1 MARDAKAA
9 RSADWAPGV
18 MALDSMDEDL
28 PDAPDRLASQVALSG
43 GFQGLAV
50 WLVVASV
57 AYFQEASAGG
67 SQACFRR
74 AFPGARAESSDDLG
88 LSASFRQEGDDSDC
102 RADLDCQDSDDWVD
116 ELVAC

>member
-50 WLVVASV
+50 WLVAAWV
-57 AYFQEASAGG
+57 AYFQEASAGDF
-67 SQACFRR
+67 QACFRR
-74 AFPGARAESSDDLG
+74 VFPGARAESSDDLG
-88 LSASFRQEGDDSDC
+88 LSASFRQEGDDSGC
-102 RADLDCQDSDDWVD
+102 PGDLDCQDSDDWVD